1 MELQVGK
8 WGNSL
13 ALRLPSEVVK
23 RMNLQEGARVQLSVD
38 SRGAA
43 LLTAERPRF
52 DKDAYMRRV
61 RELTSSMPMT
71 DAVIREMRDGARY

>member
-23 RMNLQEGARVQLSVD
+23 RMNLQEGARVQLSLD
-38 SRGAA
+38 SKGAA
-43 LLTAERPRF
+43 LLTADRPYF
-52 DKDAYMRRV
+52 DKEGYMRRV

-71 DAVIREMRDGARY
+71 ESVIREMRDGARY

>member
-23 RMNLQEGARVQLSVD
+23 RMNLQEGARVQLSMD

-43 LLTAERPRF
+43 LLTNERPPF
-52 DKDAYMRRV
+52 DKEGYLRRV
-61 RELTSSMPMT
+61 RELTDNMPMT
-71 DAVIREMRDGARY
+71 ESVIREMRDGARY